1 MLRVIPCC
9 YCYVS
14 RVGSDHDDDGRKVLV
29 NRPKYKVND
38 ERLCRSTRWVV
49 SLNTALSPSSCVVI
63 QDEEY
68 NHTLGSLTPLN
79 LLTHP
84 FRCPDVAIVRS
95 SGRFVAWLLSERTA
109 HPRPAYAPRT
119 RHLGPLR

>member
-1 MLRVIPCC
+1 M
-9 YCYVS
+9 
-14 RVGSDHDDDGRKVLV
+14 
-29 NRPKYKVND
+29 
-38 ERLCRSTRWVV
+38 CRSTQWVV

-95 SGRFVAWLLSERTA
+95 SGRSVAWMLDGIPLTYDAFRERSV
-109 HPRPAYAPRT
+109 
-119 RHLGPLR
+119 LGLVCLDKWVRFSALHMTMS